1 MLIWQ
6 SNVPRFVIGEHVG
19 DTITLYF
26 GFTNIDDIELPE
38 FYFIARL
45 VKHRGKWSLNTRVRQ
60 IETNPLVPKP
70 QVSTFKSKMLSAI
83 EKGKDFNF
91 RKYFD
96 NWCKEYREFSIV
108 ITDTAFPHVVPT
120 RISLRQYT
128 QDDVNKG

>member
-6 SNVPRFVIGEHVG
+6 SNVPRFVIDEHVG

-45 VKHRGKWSLNTRVRQ
+45 VKHGDRWSLNTRVRQ

-70 QVSTFKSKMLSAI
+70 PIGTFTSKMLSAI
-83 EKGKDFNF
+83 KTGKDFNF
-91 RKYFD
+91 REYFD
-96 NWCKEYREFSIV
+96 NWCKECREFSIV
-108 ITDTAFPHVVPT
+108 ITDTALPDVVPT
-120 RISLRQYT
+120 RIWLRKYT
-128 QDDVNKG
+128 QDNVNKG